1 MKNRLVSTAR
11 LVITAVVATSILA
24 VPVSAHHSPSGCNVN
39 HLVMS
44 VDKSVTQVSPGDS
57 ITYTVS
63 AANTNE
69 VASCDFTG
77 VRIEIKLPAA
87 DGTPTGTMV
96 TLVSGATYPS
106 GTPNAVVGSATYVVA
121 VNPGVTDIVAKA
133 SAAGVL
139 HDAPVDHN
147 AQISK
152 TIGTTVVN
160 NPATPPVGGGGTGT
174 PPGGNTGG
182 ANTGG
187 VGGSGVLAARDVLA
201 AGDTAGLPATGG
213 GPFDFPGSKYF
224 GL

>member
-1 MKNRLVSTAR
+1 MKNRLASTAR
-11 LVITAVVATSILA
+11 LVITAVAATSILA
-24 VPVSAHHSPSGCNVN
+24 VPVSAHHSPPGCNVN
-39 HLVMS
+39 HLKMS
-44 VDKSVTQVSPGDS
+44 VAKSVTQVSPGDS

-63 AANTNE
+63 ASNTNE

-87 DGTPTGTMV
+87 DGTATGAVV
-96 TLVSGATYPS
+96 TLVAGATYPS
-106 GTPNAVVGSATYVVA
+106 GTAEAVIGSATYIVA

-133 SAAGVL
+133 SAAGIL

-160 NPATPPVGGGGTGT
+160 NPTTPPPVTPPTGGGG
-174 PPGGNTGG
+174 GGN
-182 ANTGG
+182 
-187 VGGSGVLAARDVLA
+187 VGGSGVLAAKDVLA
-201 AGDTAGLPATGG
+201 AADTAGLPATGG